1 MRLGALGTDPC
12 PFSLSDVG
20 LRRRAQA
27 QLRNWESPLH
37 APRAQC
43 TAEDTEL
50 RGLPS
55 PAPLPSPGVALPV
68 YAQSSQVPI
77 RGAKVWP
84 GLVTRATIPKSSAEA
99 ACFLRFRTRSSSTKS
114 VTTRLSNLQVPSV
127 NTRLLQNNRQSTE

>member
-1 MRLGALGTDPC
+1 M
-12 PFSLSDVG
+12 
-20 LRRRAQA
+20 
-27 QLRNWESPLH
+27 
-37 APRAQC
+37 
-43 TAEDTEL
+43 EDTEL

-55 PAPLPSPGVALPV
+55 PALLLSPGASLPV

-84 GLVTRATIPKSSAEA
+84 GLVTRATIPKRSAEA